1 MTLRM
6 LRLHQVT
13 LQQPHEAGRMFIIS
27 ALPMKEQKPERLGN
41 FPKVTQLDYKPRL
54 SESRLHTSGKLDLVW
69 EAVQN
74 P

>member
-1 MTLRM
+1 
-6 LRLHQVT
+6 
-13 LQQPHEAGRMFIIS
+13 MFIIS